1 MKVTLFDRPDPGV
14 GGDLDADV
22 NPGLLEVL
30 PGALLERLEH
40 YFSTYKLVPGEPPA
54 MSIVGRYGFADAAAV
69 IRASIED
76 YAEMYSHQT

>member
-1 MKVTLFDRPDPGV
+1 MKLVTFRRDGRL
-14 GGDLDADV
+14 
-22 NPGLLEVL
+22 L

-40 YFSTYKLVPGEPPA
+40 YFSTYKLVPGEPPKI
-54 MSIVGRYGFADAAAV
+54 SVVGRYGYADAAAV